1 MIERATYTQLS
12 VCFLFF
18 RYKEG
23 RVILEQALI
32 QESEGFLDPY
42 APAPTTNHRNHNHY
56 QD

>member
-1 MIERATYTQLS
+1 MFSL
-12 VCFLFF
+12 F

-42 APAPTTNHRNHNHY
+42 APPPTSNHRNQNHY